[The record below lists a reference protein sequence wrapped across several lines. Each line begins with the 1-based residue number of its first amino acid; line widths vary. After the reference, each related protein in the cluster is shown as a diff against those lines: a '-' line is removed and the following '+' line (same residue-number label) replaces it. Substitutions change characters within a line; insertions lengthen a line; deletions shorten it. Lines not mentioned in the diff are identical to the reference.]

1 MTSGGLS
8 QRLPVKK
15 PRRFAVLPHTRPGKW
30 AVALA
35 VASVVLMAGWRL
47 MGPVGGFPA
56 LVCGLAGGVAAL
68 IAIFR
73 NGERAVAVFAAL
85 VPFLNTIVF
94 VLAEFLIGHD

>member
-15 PRRFAVLPHTRPGKW
+15 RRRFAVLPHTRPGKW
-30 AVALA
+30 AVGLT
-35 VASVVLMAGWRL
+35 VAAVVLMAGWRL
-47 MGPVGGFPA
+47 MGPVGALPA
-56 LVCGLAGGVAAL
+56 LACGLAGGVVAL

-73 NGERAVAVFAAL
+73 NGERAATVFAAL